1 MLAKVE
7 QASGSRQLGQ
17 LYSCSRISDH
27 NGLRTTTESDWES
40 VAERRWEDLFMKLHA
55 LKSRRGRG
63 DGLMGNRN
71 AQMGG
76 VNKSISIK
84 RSGAQTNQF

>member
-1 MLAKVE
+1 ME

-17 LYSCSRISDH
+17 LYLCSRISDH

-40 VAERRWEDLFMKLHA
+40 VAERRWEDLFMKRHA
-55 LKSRRGRG
+55 LKLCKGHG

-76 VNKSISIK
+76 INKSIFIK